1 MRQSAIAWWLFLAYA
16 AFIIYGS
23 LVPLDY
29 RALPFDQ
36 AWDRFVHAPFLQ
48 LGLASRADW
57 VANGVLY
64 VPLGFLAVRM
74 FGAAGAFAFLPALPL
89 CFGLA
94 FAVEFTQVY
103 FPPRTVSQNDLIA
116 ECLGSLLGATL
127 VPFFGPWLARL
138 RAAWTIDGTRLVHYA
153 LQTYVAG
160 YVLFCFFPFDFLL
173 SPQELR
179 GKLAS
184 DHWGW
189 LLAFPEGRP
198 GMRIGLQ
205 WLVELALSVPIGM
218 LLVRGK
224 PEGAG
229 LAHALLVGAM
239 LGLFIELGQLFVASG
254 LSQGASVISRGLG
267 VGLGA
272 WLQRDLAAVG
282 IQVWR
287 RRLAG
292 AALWLLPPYLLLL
305 CTASGWWSHAWTASP
320 AAAWAEMRLMPFYY
334 HYFTSEAQAVYSL
347 GGVVVMY
354 LPLAALGWAGHRSAA
369 ATAWWAA
376 IAALIIE
383 GGKLFQIDAH
393 PDPTNV
399 LIAAASNWLLIQ
411 VLASIESRTPVRV
424 PASVTS
430 ARPVASVPPVRSA
443 PPPPTAAGPPAACA
457 SPDRRSAAHAPSAR
471 HAHWWRLLLLPLAAG
486 AAWTLPAVGPLAF
499 AVIALC
505 VVVVWWRPLLLLAI
519 VPAAL
524 PVFDLAPWSGRYFID
539 EFDLLQAACLAVGF
553 YRVPAPGTRRRVW
566 PASTWVFLLF
576 GASLLISTWRGLWP
590 LPDFDANSLASY
602 YSHFNALRIAK
613 GALWALLFLR
623 LYERLAQTQPDA
635 AATSFSA
642 GINAGLALTIAV
654 ILWERAAFVGWF
666 NFAGDYRITGPFSAM
681 HKGGAYIECFLA
693 VASAYTMALL
703 VRPRR
708 RWLIPFALTLLTATT
723 YAIMVTYSRN
733 GYAAFGLVLAIG
745 LLAAVATAINRPLRL
760 IATLGAVAL
769 IGAVALPILNG
780 PYARERLGQVRQ
792 DFEIRAA
799 HWSDALNL
807 RTDDALTE
815 VFGMGVGRFPDA
827 HFWRSQEPQ
836 RAAGFRLERE
846 NDNLFLRLG
855 AGATI
860 YIEQIVGA
868 AAAGPLTLSADIRSS
883 TVPARLN
890 VYLCRKWMLASR
902 DCRQVTLE
910 ARAGAGSWQTVQAA
924 LPPAIEAAFIRA
936 PFKLTLATPGT
947 GALLDVDNL
956 RLYAAGDAGL
966 LHNGDFHAGMD
977 RWFFATDIDPPW
989 HIHNLAVSVLFDQGW
1004 FGVLAWLALLA
1015 VALGGGWRAARR
1027 GSAAG
1032 LAALA
1037 GLGAFL
1043 VSGSLNTLIDA
1054 PRFLWLFLV
1063 LAALAAGTHETRS
1076 RRAMPDAASG
1086 MGRRSKPHGPQR
1098 SP

>member
-16 AFIIYGS
+16 AFIVYGS

-48 LGLASRADW
+48 LGLAARADW

-74 FGAAGAFAFLPALPL
+74 FGAAGSFAFLPALPL

-116 ECLGSLLGATL
+116 ECLGSLLGAAL

-138 RAAWTIDGTRLVHYA
+138 RTAWTLDGTGLVHYA

-179 GKLAS
+179 GKFDS
-184 DHWGW
+184 DHWGV
-189 LLAFPEGRP
+189 LLAFADGRT
-198 GMRIGLQ
+198 GIRIGLQ

-218 LLVRGK
+218 LLARGK
-224 PEGAG
+224 PGGGG
-229 LAHALLVGAM
+229 LGRALLAGAL
-239 LGLFIELGQLFVASG
+239 LGLFIELGQFFVASG
-254 LSQGASVISRGLG
+254 LSQGASIISRSLG
-267 VGLGA
+267 VGFGA
-272 WLQRDLAAVG
+272 WLQRDLAIVG
-282 IQVWR
+282 VDVWR

-292 AALWLLPPYLLLL
+292 AAPWLLAPYALLL
-305 CTASGWWSHAWTASP
+305 CTASGWWSHAWTAAP
-320 AAAWAEMRLMPFYY
+320 AANLAAMRLMPFYY

-347 GGVVVMY
+347 GGVLVMY
-354 LPLAALGWAGHRSAA
+354 LPLAALGWARNRSAA
-369 ATAWWAA
+369 GTAVGAA

-399 LIAAASNWLLIQ
+399 LIAAASNWILIRL
-411 VLASIESRTPVRV
+411 LASIEARTPMQA
-424 PASVTS
+424 PAPSRSRLPAAPAPQRSSPGTAATS
-430 ARPVASVPPVRSA
+430 A
-443 PPPPTAAGPPAACA
+443 A
-457 SPDRRSAAHAPSAR
+457 SPLAQSAAPAWQVPNAR
-471 HAHWWRLLLLPLAAG
+471 RAHWWRLLVLPLAAG
-486 AAWTLPAVGPLAF
+486 AAWMLPAVGPLAF
-499 AVIALC
+499 AVIACC
-505 VVVVWWRPLLLLAI
+505 VALVWWRPVLLLAI
-519 VPAAL
+519 VPAAM

-553 YRVPAPGTRRRVW
+553 YRVPVRGARRPAW
-566 PASTWVFLLF
+566 TASTLVFLLF
-576 GASLLISTWRGLWP
+576 GASLLISTVRGLWP
-590 LPDFDANSLASY
+590 LPDFDANSLSSY

-613 GALWALLFLR
+613 GALWAFLFLR
-623 LYERLAQTQPDA
+623 LYERLAQTSA
-635 AATSFSA
+635 ESAATSFSA
-642 GINAGLALTIAV
+642 GINAGLALTVAV
-654 ILWERAAFVGWF
+654 IVWERAAFVGWF
-666 NFAGDYRITGPFSAM
+666 NFAGDYRVTGPFSAM

-693 VASAYTMALL
+693 LASAYTMALL
-703 VRPRR
+703 VRPKR
-708 RWLIPFALTLLTATT
+708 RWLIPFALTLLAATT

-745 LLAAVATAINRPLRL
+745 LVAALANAVTRPLRL
-760 IATLGAVAL
+760 VATLGAVAL

-807 RTDDALTE
+807 RTDEVLTE

-836 RAAGFRLERE
+836 RAAGFRLERDG
-846 NDNLFLRLG
+846 DNQFLRLG

-868 AAAGPLTLSADIRSS
+868 AAAGPLTLSADIRSGN
-883 TVPARLN
+883 VPARLY

-910 ARAGAGSWQTVQAA
+910 TRAGATSWQTVQAT
-924 LPPAIEAAFIRA
+924 LPAAIEAAFIRA
-936 PFKLTLATPGT
+936 PLKLTLATPGS
-947 GALLDVDNL
+947 GALLDVDNV
-956 RLYAAGDAGL
+956 RLSADGGSGL
-966 LHNGDFHAGMD
+966 LHNGDFEAGMD

-1004 FGVLAWLALLA
+1004 FGVAAWLALLA
-1015 VALGGGWRAARR
+1015 VALGGGWRATRR

-1037 GLGAFL
+1037 GMGAFL

-1063 LAALAAGTHETRS
+1063 LAALAAAAPAS
-1076 RRAMPDAASG
+1076 RHRRTLPDAPSG
-1086 MGRRSKPHGPQR
+1086 NARHGKPHQARRS
-1098 SP
+1098 S